1 MPLYEE
7 KLICPLAVRFTQ
19 EHIRPVFQ
27 DGRNLEDTIRQIKQ
41 KPGIDDYDAILEVP
55 FDAIEIIRWR
65 KRDESGVE
73 PDSRHWFTFDNRRL
87 YCLQRCA
94 IALWPK
100 RVGVVVQ
107 ALYAAT
113 DGSHRKDNS
122 LTAGRRVWIGHSL
135 KALTA
140 GWDWRDALPT
150 ATGSDEE
157 TQQIQKVYDVLA
169 RDDKRAGYPDLC
181 DAPAPPSM
189 LDLFFQGGGE
199 SAESKVTEIPRRADS
214 EDSTAEPSSPRSA
227 IVSDDSEVPQRSRR
241 QQQQAKKQQNQ
252 WQAAYDALSKALCG
266 QWIGGKRESYQVEV
280 NSQGWKVSRTDGSGQ
295 SKKFT
300 LWYDESSDSVWWGNQ
315 WTMYLQASELR
326 ENGGQI
332 NWYGNTGSWKP
343 RFVWTKLTGSNLEVS
358 PVAEGEEEAEEDA
371 APAKVAAAAP
381 QQQNNRRANKGQQ
394 QKSQQLP
401 PPPPPPPPPSA
412 PAAAQSSQE
421 QQEAQPQAEVMEQ
434 QQDQQPQQQ
443 ACGGN
448 RGSGRRGRR

>member
-27 DGRNLEDTIRQIKQ
+27 DGRHLEDTIRQIKQ
-41 KPGIDDYDAILEVP
+41 KPGIDEYDAILEVP

-65 KRDESGVE
+65 KRDESGAE

-100 RVGVVVQ
+100 RVGIVVQ

-150 ATGSDEE
+150 STGTEE
-157 TQQIQKVYDVLA
+157 EKQQIQKVYDVLA

-241 QQQQAKKQQNQ
+241 QQQQAAKKQQNQ

-266 QWIGGKRESYQVEV
+266 QWIGGKRETYLVEV
-280 NSQGWKVSRTDGSGQ
+280 NAQGWKVSRTDGSGQ

-315 WTMYLQASELR
+315 WTMYLQAQELR
-326 ENGGQI
+326 DQGGQI
-332 NWYGNTGSWKP
+332 NWYGNTASWKP
-343 RFVWTKLTGSNLEVS
+343 RFVWTKLSGANLQVS
-358 PVAEGEEEAEEDA
+358 PVAEVEEEAEEEA
-371 APAKVAAAAP
+371 APVKAAAAP
-381 QQQNNRRANKGQQ
+381 QQRDNRRSNKGQQ
-394 QKSQQLP
+394 QKAQQP
-401 PPPPPPPPPSA
+401 PPPPPPPPP
-412 PAAAQSSQE
+412 PAATPSP
-421 QQEAQPQAEVMEQ
+421 QPQEEQPQSEVMEQ
-434 QQDQQPQQQ
+434 QVAQQPQQQ
-443 ACGGN
+443 ACGGTS
-448 RGSGRRGRR
+448 RGSGGRRGRRQG